1 VYEHEY
7 GREVVKTLM
16 GLGLGALLSL
26 STVSAAWGASNVA
39 PQAAEQPAIE
49 EIIVTAKRLSEPIEE
64 IVITAKRPGRVAQVR
79 TPPVMPIEMPRL
91 EFAVAAPPLVRL

>member
-1 VYEHEY
+1 
-7 GREVVKTLM
+7 M

-26 STVSAAWGASNVA
+26 GTVSAAWGASNVA
-39 PQAAEQPAIE
+39 PQAAAQQAIE

-64 IVITAKRPGRVAQVR
+64 IVITAKHPAKAVEAR

-91 EFAVAAPPLVRL
+91 EFAVAAPPVIRL